1 MDYWF
6 SKLADMAEIVGEKF
20 FLMGFVSGFIYGAW
34 VAWSLSGKATRP
46 A

>member
-1 MDYWF
+1 MDQLL
-6 SKLADMAEIVGEKF
+6 SKLGQMAEIVGEKF

-34 VAWSLSGKATRP
+34 VAWSLSGKASRS